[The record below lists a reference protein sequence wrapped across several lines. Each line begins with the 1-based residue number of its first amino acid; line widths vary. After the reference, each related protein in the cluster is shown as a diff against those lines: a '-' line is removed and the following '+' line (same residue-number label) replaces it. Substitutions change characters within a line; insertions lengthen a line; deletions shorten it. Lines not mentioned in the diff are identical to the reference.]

1 MENMNT
7 DVRVERF
14 KTHLHPQG
22 LQRNQVQSHAIHL
35 SSNEFKIHI
44 SRKCGEITST
54 NQSK

>member
-14 KTHLHPQG
+14 KTHLHPQA

-44 SRKCGEITST
+44 SRSSVSVT
-54 NQSK
+54 